1 VIIAAALCPA
11 PPLLARELTGGD
23 PVVPELR
30 QACLEVT
37 RRLLHGGP
45 EAVAVVGAAQQT
57 RAWPDDSTLDLASFA
72 PGATLTAGTPGLPA
86 ALGLGARL
94 LDQARYSGRRI
105 LRAIGQDEPAAS
117 CVELGAQLGQSAER
131 IALLVMADGSAR
143 RGRRAPGHLDE
154 RSAGFD
160 AEIERAVRAGDFS
173 ALASVDPEL
182 ARELMATGRPAWQVL
197 SGALRAV
204 RPAVEVV
211 YADDPFGVA
220 YLVAAF
226 STARTA

>member
-1 VIIAAALCPA
+1 VITAAALCPA

-23 PVVPELR
+23 PVIPELR

-37 RRLLHGGP
+37 ERLLSSAP
-45 EAVAVVGAAQQT
+45 DVVAVVGPAQQT
-57 RAWPDDSTLDLASFA
+57 RTWPDTGTLDLPSFA
-72 PGATLTAGTPGLPA
+72 PGAAVPAGTPGLPA
-86 ALGLGARL
+86 SLGLGALL
-94 LDQARYSGRRI
+94 LDQARYAGRRI
-105 LRAIGQDEPAAS
+105 LQAIGQDEPAAS
-117 CVELGAQLGQSAER
+117 CVELGERLGQSAER
-131 IALLVMADGSAR
+131 MALLVMADGSAR

-160 AEIERAVRAGDFS
+160 AEVERAVRAGDLG
-173 ALASVDPEL
+173 ALAAVDPAL

-197 SGALRAV
+197 SGAIGTV
-204 RPAVEVV
+204 RPAVDVV

-226 STARTA
+226 SIT

>member
-1 VIIAAALCPA
+1 
-11 PPLLARELTGGD
+11 
-23 PVVPELR
+23 
-30 QACLEVT
+30 VT
-37 RRLLHGGP
+37 QRLLHSAP

-57 RAWPDDSTLDLASFA
+57 RTWPGDGTLNLASFA
-72 PGATLTAGTPGLPA
+72 PGATLPAGTLGLPVS
-86 ALGLGARL
+86 LGLGALL

-105 LRAIGQDEPAAS
+105 LQAIGQDESIAS
-117 CVELGAQLGQSAER
+117 CVELGARLGQSAER
-131 IALLVMADGSAR
+131 IALLLMADGSPR
-143 RGRRAPGHLDE
+143 RGRRPPGHQDD

-160 AEIERAVRAGDFS
+160 AEVERAVRAGDLS

-197 SGALRAV
+197 SGAMRTV
-204 RPAVEVV
+204 RPAVDVV

-226 STARTA
+226 STA